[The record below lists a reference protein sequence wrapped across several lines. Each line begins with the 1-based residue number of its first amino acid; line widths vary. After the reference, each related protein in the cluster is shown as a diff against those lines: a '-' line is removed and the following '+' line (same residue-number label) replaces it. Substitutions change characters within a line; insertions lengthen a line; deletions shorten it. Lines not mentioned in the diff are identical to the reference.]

1 MVAITISTLPSMHLL
16 TEVTN
21 AQMLQGLKLHKR
33 HPIMASKS
41 LEPNSSD
48 L

>member
-16 TEVTN
+16 TKVTN
-21 AQMLQGLKLHKR
+21 ALMLQGLKLHKTD
-33 HPIMASKS
+33 ITASKS
-41 LEPNSSD
+41 LELKSSD